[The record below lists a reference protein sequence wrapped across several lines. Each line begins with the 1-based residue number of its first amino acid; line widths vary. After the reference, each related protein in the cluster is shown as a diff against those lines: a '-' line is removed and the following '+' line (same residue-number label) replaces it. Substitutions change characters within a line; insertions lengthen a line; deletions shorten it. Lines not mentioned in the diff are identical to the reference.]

1 MHRGSL
7 YQKETCT
14 RISLEANIAL
24 TLGKLW
30 AGIFGHSQ
38 AMIADALHSLSD
50 VVSTS
55 VVFLGLRIAKKPPDR
70 DHPYGH
76 GEADTLAAFFV
87 SIILLLTGGYMT
99 FSTLQIFIHRRF
111 QAPTQ
116 VALWAAVGSILL
128 KWILYRYTLKTGKT
142 FRSSALVANAYD
154 HKSDAYSSVAALVG
168 IVGARMG
175 WRYLD
180 PLAGLFIAVLILQIS
195 FRLLKSNLH
204 LLMEGIPDPS
214 ITNEIEKIALKVP
227 GLKGIKETK
236 VRSLGS
242 DYLVDM
248 KVLVE
253 GKMTVY
259 QGHKIASNVKEN
271 LLRENQRIKDVMVH
285 VNPYLGG

>member
-1 MHRGSL
+1 MSRGSL

-14 RISLEANIAL
+14 RIGLEANVLL

-50 VVSTS
+50 VVATS
-55 VVFLGLRIAKKPPDR
+55 VVFLGLRIAKRPPDKE
-70 DHPYGH
+70 HPYGH
-76 GEADTLAAFFV
+76 GEADTLAALFV
-87 SIILLLTGGYMT
+87 AIILLLTGGYMAI
-99 FSTLQIFIHRRF
+99 STLQIFIHQRF
-111 QAPTQ
+111 HAPSQ
-116 VALWAAVGSILL
+116 IALWAAVASILL
-128 KWILYRYTLKTGKT
+128 KWILYRYTLEAGKISH
-142 FRSSALVANAYD
+142 SSALVANAYD

-168 IVGARMG
+168 IFGARMG

-180 PLAGLFIAVLILQIS
+180 PLAGLFIAILILKLS
-195 FRLLKSNLH
+195 FRLLRSNLH
-204 LLMEGIPDPS
+204 LLMEGVLDPS
-214 ITNEIEKIALKVP
+214 ITGEIEEIALKVP

-248 KVLVE
+248 KILVE
-253 GKMTVY
+253 GNMTVY
-259 QGHKIASNVKEN
+259 EGHKVAAKVKEN
-271 LLRENQRIKDVMVH
+271 LLRGNERIKDVMVH

>member
-1 MHRGSL
+1 VDRGSL

-14 RISLEANIAL
+14 RIGLEANIAL

-55 VVFLGLRIAKKPPDR
+55 VVFLGLRIAKRPPDE

-76 GEADTLAAFFV
+76 GEADTLAALFV
-87 SIILLLTGGYMT
+87 SIILLLTGGYMAI
-99 FSTLQIFIHRRF
+99 STLQMFIHRRF
-111 QAPTQ
+111 QAPSQ
-116 VALWAAVGSILL
+116 IALWAAMGSILL
-128 KWILYRYTLKTGKT
+128 KWVLYRYTLRAGKISH
-142 FRSSALVANAYD
+142 SSALVANAYD
-154 HKSDAYSSVAALVG
+154 HKSDSYSSVAALVG
-168 IVGARMG
+168 ILGARMG

-180 PLAGLFIAVLILQIS
+180 PLAGLFIAILILKLS
-195 FRLLKSNLH
+195 LRLLRSNLH
-204 LLMEGIPDPS
+204 LLMEGVPDPS
-214 ITNEIEKIALKVP
+214 ITDEIENIALQVP
-227 GLKGIKETK
+227 GLRGIKETK

-248 KVLVE
+248 KILVE

-259 QGHKIASNVKEN
+259 EGHKVASKVKEI
-271 LLRENQRIKDVMVH
+271 LLRGNARIKDVMVH